1 MRFQSRS
8 LQGSGALLLLAC
20 AHFACL
26 PTPPESTGTAT
37 STGDS
42 ASSDGSSSVS
52 ASSTS
57 AGETSTST
65 SAGSE
70 GGTEGTSSSSAG
82 TSGSS
87 DGSTTECN
95 FVCDDPTC
103 GDGEAFIPGPG
114 LSPRC
119 LPPLEECDA
128 WLQDCPEGEKCS
140 AYADNGESAWN
151 ALRCV
156 PVDGDAKP
164 GEPCLAYESPLSG
177 LDTCELGAMCW
188 SVDEET
194 LEGVCVG
201 LCDGSPDE
209 PTCAE
214 PGTSCK
220 VSNDGVLNLCLD
232 DCYPL
237 AKECDEGD
245 ACVFLGDSF
254 SCAPGG
260 VGGVGE
266 PCVGATCTD
275 GQSCFPAAYLP
286 ECQSGSCCTPYCD
299 ITAEDPC
306 PELEGSTC
314 VSFFMG
320 EPPEGLENVGS
331 CVFPP

>member
-1 MRFQSRS
+1 MLVFAQ
-8 LQGSGALLLLAC
+8 A
-20 AHFACL
+20 ACL
-26 PTPPESTGTAT
+26 PTPPETTGTAA

-42 ASSDGSSSVS
+42 ATTDASVSIS

-57 AGETSTST
+57 AGQTSASTSGDTDGTSGSDGT
-65 SAGSE
+65 SAGSD
-70 GGTEGTSSSSAG
+70 G

-95 FVCDDPTC
+95 FICDDPTC

-140 AYADNGESAWN
+140 AYAADGESAWN

-164 GEPCLAYESPLSG
+164 GEPCLAYENPLTG
-177 LDTCELGAMCW
+177 LDSCELGAMCW

-209 PTCAE
+209 STCAE

-220 VSNDGVLNLCLD
+220 VSNGGVLNLCLD
-232 DCYPL
+232 DCHPL

-245 ACVFLGDSF
+245 ACVFVEDSF
-254 SCAPGG
+254 SCTPGG
-260 VGGVGE
+260 IDGIGE
-266 PCVGATCTD
+266 PCNGATCTD
-275 GQSCFPAAYLP
+275 GQSCFPAPYLP

-299 ITAEDPC
+299 VTADDPC
-306 PELEGSTC
+306 PDLEGSTC
-314 VSFFMG
+314 VSFFMD